1 MVFSSLE
8 FIFLFFPIFLLIYYL
23 VPFRWK
29 NLVLF
34 VGSAIFYA
42 WGSIDYPEYLLFFL
56 LAIIMNYTLGIAIKA
71 FPKLKKGLLLFAVIY
86 NIFPLTLFKI
96 TINNIVLPVGI
107 SFFTFQNLSY
117 VFDVYYEKEKPER
130 SIINYGAYIS
140 MFPQLIAGPIV
151 TYNEVKQQLNRRKIS
166 VKGIKTGLKYF
177 LFGLSFKVLIANRIG
192 GLWSDI
198 AGIGYES
205 ITTPLAWMGIIAY
218 SLQLFY
224 DFWGYSLMAIGMG
237 KMLGFRFPKNF
248 DAPYRSVSMSEFYR
262 RWHMTLGNWFKDYV
276 YIPLG
281 GNRVGRLK
289 NVFNLFVVWI
299 LTSLWHGIEWNFV
312 VWGMSIFC
320 LVMLEKFGLG
330 RWLEK
335 HRTIGHVYV
344 LLFVPFMWLTF
355 VMTDFEAYKI
365 YLMKLI
371 PFLGNAGQVIWA
383 TDYLKYL
390 GIYWP
395 FFIAG
400 FFFLTETSEKIAQKY
415 HKHIGMKIFLAVT
428 FGLSVYCMYKGM
440 NDPFL
445 YFRF

>member
-8 FIFLFFPIFLLIYYL
+8 FIFIFLPLFLLLYYI
-23 VPFRWK
+23 VPFQWK
-29 NLVLF
+29 NLILF
-34 VGSAIFYA
+34 VGSAVFYA
-42 WGSIDYPEYLLFFL
+42 WGSLEYPEYWLFFL
-56 LAIIMNYTLGIAIKA
+56 FAIIMNYLVGLAIYA
-71 FPKLKKGLLLFAVIY
+71 FPQIKKGLMIFAVIY
-86 NIFPLTLFKI
+86 NILPLALFKI

-130 SIINYGAYIS
+130 SFINYAAYIS

-151 TYNEVKQQLNRRKIS
+151 TYNEVRKQMIRRKFTVRKIQL
-166 VKGIKTGLKYF
+166 GIKYF
-177 LFGLSFKVLIANRIG
+177 LFGLGFKVLIANRIG

-198 AGIGYES
+198 SGIGYES

-237 KMLGFRFPKNF
+237 MMLGFHFPKNF

-262 RWHMTLGNWFKDYV
+262 RWHMTLGNWFKEYV

-281 GNRVGRLK
+281 GNRVSMLR
-289 NVFNLFVVWI
+289 NVFNLFVVWL
-299 LTSLWHGIEWNFV
+299 LTSLWHGVEWNFL
-312 VWGMSIFC
+312 VWGLSIFC

-330 RWLEK
+330 KWLEK
-335 HRTIGHVYV
+335 HRIAGHIYV
-344 LLFVPFMWLTF
+344 LAFVPFMWLTF
-355 VMTDFEAYKI
+355 VMTDFASYKI
-365 YLMKLI
+365 YLMKLL
-371 PFLGNAGQVIWA
+371 PFFGSAGEAIWA

-395 FFIAG
+395 FFLAG
-400 FFFLTETSEKIAQKY
+400 FLFLTETSEKLAKKFG
-415 HKHIGMKIFLAVT
+415 KHIVMRIFLLVVFA
-428 FGLSVYCMYKGM
+428 LSVYCMYKGM

>member
-8 FIFLFFPIFLLIYYL
+8 FIFIFLPLFLLIYYIA
-23 VPFRWK
+23 PFKWK
-29 NLVLF
+29 NLILF
-34 VGSAIFYA
+34 IGSAIFYA
-42 WGSIDYPEYLLFFL
+42 WGSLEYPEYWLFFL
-56 LAIIMNYTLGIAIKA
+56 FAIIMNYLVGLAIYA
-71 FPKLKKGLLLFAVIY
+71 FPQHKKVLMIFTIIY
-86 NIFPLTLFKI
+86 NIFPLALFKI

-117 VFDVYYEKEKPER
+117 VFDVYYEKEMPER
-130 SIINYGAYIS
+130 SFINYAAYIS

-151 TYNEVKQQLNRRKIS
+151 TYNEVRKQMILRKFTVRKIQL
-166 VKGIKTGLKYF
+166 GLKYF
-177 LFGLSFKVLIANRIG
+177 LFGLGFKVLIANRIG

-198 AGIGYES
+198 SAIGYES

-237 KMLGFRFPKNF
+237 MMLGFRFPKNF

-262 RWHMTLGNWFKDYV
+262 RWHMTLGNWFKEYV

-281 GNRVGRLK
+281 GNRVSLLR
-289 NVFNLFVVWI
+289 NVFNLFVVWL
-299 LTSLWHGIEWNFV
+299 LTSLWHGVEWNFL
-312 VWGMSIFC
+312 VWGLSIFV

-330 RWLEK
+330 KWLEK
-335 HRTIGHVYV
+335 HRVVGHIYV

-355 VMTDFEAYKI
+355 VMTDFSSYKI
-365 YLMKLI
+365 YLMKLL
-371 PFLGNAGQVIWA
+371 PFFGSAGEALWA

-395 FFIAG
+395 FFLAG
-400 FFFLTETSEKIAQKY
+400 FLFLTETSEKLAQKFG
-415 HKHIGMKIFLAVT
+415 KHIIMHIFLLIVFA
-428 FGLSVYCMYKGM
+428 LSVYCMYKGM

>member
-1 MVFSSLE
+1 MVFSSLK
-8 FIFLFFPIFLLIYYL
+8 FIFIFFPIFLLIYYL
-23 VPFRWK
+23 VPFQWK
-29 NLVLF
+29 NLILF
-34 VGSAIFYA
+34 IGSAIFYA
-42 WGSIDYPEYLLFFL
+42 WGSYEYPEYWIFFL
-56 LAIIMNYTLGIAIKA
+56 FAIVMNYLVGLALKA
-71 FPKLKKGLLLFAVIY
+71 FPSIKKGLMIFAVIY
-86 NIFPLTLFKI
+86 NILPLTLFKI

-117 VFDVYYEKEKPER
+117 VFDIYYGKEKPER
-130 SIINYGAYIS
+130 SFINYGAYIS

-151 TYNEVKQQLNRRKIS
+151 TYNEIKQQLTRRKIS
-166 VKGIKTGLKYF
+166 VRGIQSGLKYF
-177 LFGLSFKVLIANRIG
+177 LFGLGFKVLIANRIG

-198 AGIGYES
+198 SAIGYES
-205 ITTPLAWMGIIAY
+205 ITTQLAWMGIIAY

-237 KMLGFRFPKNF
+237 RMLGFRFPKNF
-248 DAPYRSVSMSEFYR
+248 NAPYRSVSMSEFYR
-262 RWHMTLGNWFKDYV
+262 RWHMTLGNWFKEYV

-281 GNRVGRLK
+281 GNRVSILR

-312 VWGMSIFC
+312 VWGLSIFC

-330 RWLEK
+330 AWLEK
-335 HRTIGHVYV
+335 HRIVGHVYV

-355 VMTDFEAYKI
+355 VMTDFDAYKI
-365 YLMKLI
+365 YLMKLL
-371 PFLGNAGQVIWA
+371 PFFGNAGEAIWA

-395 FFIAG
+395 FFLAG
-400 FFFLTETSEKIAQKY
+400 FLFLTKTSEKLIKKF
-415 HKHIGMKIFLAVT
+415 HKHIVMKIFLLVV
-428 FGLSVYCMYKGM
+428 FGLSVYCMYKGL